1 MVKIMRCLYLILLLL
16 ISVNIFSQTITGNNK
31 LIINHG
37 DITLY
42 LSDDSLSMT
51 SKHVLL
57 YNDFLKLD
65 DERDNRWFQDTIKSK
80 YNRTIYS
87 KSGYDLGHL
96 TPSHITSYDDE
107 LNHKS
112 FSFLNQAPQL
122 PSFNRGKWARVESY
136 VEDTISKYK
145 SDVVIITGVIYNKN
159 KSKFLKNSKI
169 KIPIYYY
176 KILYVDKLVY
186 CWLGS
191 NINGETKILFIKD
204 LNKLFKSNGMD
215 ISIK

>member
-1 MVKIMRCLYLILLLL
+1 MKNLILLFYIVLYFNS
-16 ISVNIFSQTITGNNK
+16 ISQTISTNNK

-42 LSDDSLSMT
+42 LTDDSLSMV
-51 SKHVLL
+51 SKYILS
-57 YNDFLKLD
+57 YDNFLKLD

-96 TPSHITSYDDE
+96 TPSHITSYDNE

-122 PSFNRGKWARVESY
+122 PSFNRGKWARVESS

-145 SDVVIITGVIYNKN
+145 KDVVIITGVIY
-159 KSKFLKNSKI
+159 SKKTIYLKNSKI
-169 KIPIYYY
+169 KIPVYYY
-176 KILYVDKLVY
+176 KILYIDRLIY
-186 CWLGS
+186 CWVGS
-191 NINGETKILFIKD
+191 NVDGGIKVISIKE

>member
-1 MVKIMRCLYLILLLL
+1 MKNLILLFYIVLCFNS
-16 ISVNIFSQTITGNNK
+16 ISQTISTNNK

-42 LSDDSLSMT
+42 LSDDSLSMI

-65 DERDNRWFQDTIKSK
+65 DERDNRWFQDSIKSK

-159 KSKFLKNSKI
+159 KSTYLKNSKI

-176 KILYVDKLVY
+176 KILYVNNLVY

-191 NINGETKILFIKD
+191 NINGEIKIIDIKD
-204 LNKLFKSNGMD
+204 LNKLFKLNGMV
-215 ISIK
+215 ILIK

>member
-1 MVKIMRCLYLILLLL
+1 MVKIMRYLYLILLLS
-16 ISVNIFSQTITGNNK
+16 ISVNIFSQTISTNNK

-42 LSDDSLSMT
+42 LTDDSLSMI
-51 SKHVLL
+51 SKHILS
-57 YNDFLKLD
+57 YDNFLKLD

-96 TPSHITSYDDE
+96 TPSHITSYNNE

-122 PSFNRGKWARVESY
+122 PSFNRGKWARVESS

-145 SDVVIITGVIYNKN
+145 KDVIIISGVIYSGNKPTY
-159 KSKFLKNSKI
+159 LKNSKI

-176 KILYVDKLVY
+176 KILYVDNLVY

-191 NINGETKILFIKD
+191 NVNGEIKIIDIKN
-204 LNKLFKSNGMD
+204 LNKLFKSNKMV
-215 ISIK
+215 ILIK

>member
-1 MVKIMRCLYLILLLL
+1 MVKIMRYLYLILLLF
-16 ISVNIFSQTITGNNK
+16 ISVNIFSQTISTNNK

-42 LSDDSLSMT
+42 LTDDSLSMI
-51 SKHVLL
+51 SKHILS
-57 YNDFLKLD
+57 YDNFLKLD

-96 TPSHITSYDDE
+96 TPSHITSYNNE

-122 PSFNRGKWARVESY
+122 PSFNRGKWARIESY
-136 VEDTISKYK
+136 VEDSVSKYK
-145 SDVVIITGVIYNKN
+145 KDVVIITGVIYSK
-159 KSKFLKNSKI
+159 KSIYLKNSKI
-169 KIPIYYY
+169 KIPVYYY
-176 KILYVDKLVY
+176 KILYIDRLIY
-186 CWLGS
+186 CWVGS
-191 NINGETKILFIKD
+191 NVDGGIKVISIKE

>member
-1 MVKIMRCLYLILLLL
+1 MKYLYLILLLS
-16 ISVNIFSQTITGNNK
+16 ISVNIFSQTISTNNK

-37 DITLY
+37 DINLY
-42 LSDDSLSMT
+42 LTDDSLSMI

-65 DERDNRWFQDTIKSK
+65 DERDNRWFQDSIKSK

-122 PSFNRGKWARVESY
+122 PSFNRGKWARVESS
-136 VEDTISKYK
+136 VEDSISKYK
-145 SDVVIITGVIYNKN
+145 KDVVIITGVIYSGNKPTY
-159 KSKFLKNSKI
+159 LKNSKI

-176 KILYVDKLVY
+176 KILYVDNLVY

-191 NINGETKILFIKD
+191 NVNGEIKIIDIKN
-204 LNKLFKSNGMD
+204 LNKLFKSNKMV
-215 ISIK
+215 ILIK

>member
-1 MVKIMRCLYLILLLL
+1 MMLIYFCSYVLWVRLHLVKIMRHLYLILSLL
-16 ISVNIFSQTITGNNK
+16 ISVNIFSQAITSNNK

-42 LSDDSLSMT
+42 LTDDSLSMI

-65 DERDNRWFQDTIKSK
+65 DERDNRWFQDSIKSK

-96 TPSHITSYDDE
+96 TPSHITSYDNE

-112 FSFLNQAPQL
+112 FSFKIDLSSSGAK
-122 PSFNRGKWARVESY
+122 PSY
-136 VEDTISKYK
+136 
-145 SDVVIITGVIYNKN
+145 
-159 KSKFLKNSKI
+159 
-169 KIPIYYY
+169 
-176 KILYVDKLVY
+176 
-186 CWLGS
+186 LGH
-191 NINGETKILFIKD
+191 
-204 LNKLFKSNGMD
+204 KLFVAPRSERP
-215 ISIK
+215 

>member
-1 MVKIMRCLYLILLLL
+1 MRYLYLILLLY
-16 ISVNIFSQTITGNNK
+16 ISVNIFSQTISTNNK

-42 LSDDSLSMT
+42 LTDDSLSMV
-51 SKHVLL
+51 SKHILS
-57 YNDFLKLD
+57 YDNFLKLD

-96 TPSHITSYDDE
+96 TPSHITSYDNE

-122 PSFNRGKWARVESY
+122 PSFNRGKWARIESY

-145 SDVVIITGVIYNKN
+145 KDVVIITGVIYSGNKPTY
-159 KSKFLKNSKI
+159 LKNSKI
-169 KIPIYYY
+169 KIPVYYY
-176 KILYVDKLVY
+176 KILYIDRLIY
-186 CWLGS
+186 CWVGS
-191 NINGETKILFIKD
+191 NVDGGIKVISIKE

>member
-1 MVKIMRCLYLILLLL
+1 MKEVINLVIILF
-16 ISVNIFSQTITGNNK
+16 ISLNIFSQTIITNND

-37 DITLY
+37 DIILY
-42 LSDDSLSMT
+42 LTDDSLTMI
-51 SKHVLL
+51 SKHILS
-57 YNDFLKLD
+57 YDNFLKLD
-65 DERDNRWFQDTIKSK
+65 DERDNRWFQDSIKSK

-96 TPSHITSYDDE
+96 TPSHITSYNNE

-122 PSFNRGKWARVESY
+122 PSFNRGKWARIESS
-136 VEDTISKYK
+136 VEDSISKYK
-145 SDVVIITGVIYNKN
+145 KDVVIITGVIY
-159 KSKFLKNSKI
+159 SKKTIYLKNSKI
-169 KIPIYYY
+169 KIPVYYY
-176 KILYVDKLVY
+176 KILYIDRLIY
-186 CWLGS
+186 CWVGS
-191 NINGETKILFIKD
+191 NVDGGIKVISIKE